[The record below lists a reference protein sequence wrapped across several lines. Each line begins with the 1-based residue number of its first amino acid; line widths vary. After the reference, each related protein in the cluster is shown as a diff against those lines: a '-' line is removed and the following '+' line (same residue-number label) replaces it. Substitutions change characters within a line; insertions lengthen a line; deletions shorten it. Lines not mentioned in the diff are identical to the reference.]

1 MPLAEKYKTL
11 SFSPKNLLIS
21 HASKQSNA
29 LILKSIQ
36 QDTLIRIVGTLVESA
51 ELPPYCG
58 LIIFKGTYKFKIENV
73 LSGIYLNTY
82 ILVQFQCPREMGVN
96 YFQIGKKYNMKV
108 RKIKNKGF
116 SIKKKRLQP
125 SDNIPLYEYYGTL

>member
-1 MPLAEKYKTL
+1 MKTTTCIFTFFFTIITVIILPLAEKYKTL

-51 ELPPYCG
+51 ELPPY
-58 LIIFKGTYKFKIENV
+58 
-73 LSGIYLNTY
+73 
-82 ILVQFQCPREMGVN
+82 
-96 YFQIGKKYNMKV
+96 
-108 RKIKNKGF
+108 
-116 SIKKKRLQP
+116 
-125 SDNIPLYEYYGTL
+125 